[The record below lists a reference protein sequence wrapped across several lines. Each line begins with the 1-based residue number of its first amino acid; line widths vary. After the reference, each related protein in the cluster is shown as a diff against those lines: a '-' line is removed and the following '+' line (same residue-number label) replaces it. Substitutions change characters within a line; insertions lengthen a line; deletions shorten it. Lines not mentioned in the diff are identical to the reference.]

1 MLTHISGGRW
11 RWELGYGMKAT
22 ATLFAAIAVLAVA
35 GCTVWVKREHTPS
48 RCRLFSIGPD
58 RTVATEKIFDRESGA
73 RRGGQSFRY
82 VGLKDDKL
90 MFEERRWY
98 LTSDVYVSEHD
109 APAKPDTVLESH
121 DIGFA
126 YSIRIVSI
134 EGEDI
139 TYYLEPAQGCS
150 ELSD

>member
-1 MLTHISGGRW
+1 
-11 RWELGYGMKAT
+11 MKAT
-22 ATLFAAIAVLAVA
+22 TTLFMAIAVLAVT

-73 RRGGQSFRY
+73 RRGGRNFRY
-82 VGLKDDKL
+82 VGLEDDKL
-90 MFEERRWY
+90 IFEERWWY
-98 LTSDVYVSEHD
+98 LTSDKYVSEHD
-109 APAKPDTVLESH
+109 APAKPDTVLKSH
-121 DIGFA
+121 EIGFA

-139 TYYLEPAQGCS
+139 TYYLEPAQGCP